1 MRHAKN
7 AAAWLRL
14 TFNNPDIFILAM
26 GTIAQN
32 RYSWDVAYDWKHQG
46 SEWSKEWGG
55 VEMQWH
61 ASILPRIHAF
71 VPARCI
77 LEIGPGFGRW
87 THFLKDLCD
96 RLIIVDLSE
105 KCIRACQH
113 RFNHCSHISYHIN
126 DGLSLDAAVDGSV
139 DFVFSFDSLVHVE
152 MDVIE
157 SYLRQLAAKLTP
169 NGVGFIHHSNL
180 GEYAAYFSWLKKIP
194 KGKIRNA
201 LSKLRIIERKSHWRA
216 FSMSAE
222 RFDRIACGAGLQCI
236 SQEVVN
242 WKTSPKRLIDCLSVF
257 TRKGSIW
264 ERPIQR
270 IRNDGFMRE
279 AAYLSKLSRLYGSG
293 FSKKNGQSEASQDPK

>member
-14 TFNNPDIFILAM
+14 TFNNPDTFILTM

>member
-1 MRHAKN
+1 
-7 AAAWLRL
+7 
-14 TFNNPDIFILAM
+14 M

-46 SEWSKEWGG
+46 SEWSKDWGG

-71 VPARCI
+71 VPTPCI
-77 LEIGPGFGRW
+77 MEIGPGFGRW
-87 THFLKDLCD
+87 THFLKGLCD
-96 RLIIVDLSE
+96 RLIVVDLSE
-105 KCIRACQH
+105 RCIRACQH
-113 RFNHCSHISYHIN
+113 RFRHCPHISYHIN
-126 DGLSLDAAVDGSV
+126 DGLSLDVAVDGSV
-139 DFVFSFDSLVHVE
+139 DFVFSFDSLVHAE

-157 SYLRQLAAKLTP
+157 SYLKQLAVKLTP

-180 GEYAAYFSWLKKIP
+180 GEYATYFSLLKKIP
-194 KGKIRNA
+194 KGKTRDF

-222 RFDRIACGAGLQCI
+222 RFDRIAFEAGLRCI
-236 SQEVVN
+236 SQEIVN

-264 ERPIQR
+264 ERPNQL
-270 IRNDGFMRE
+270 IRNDGFMGE

-293 FSKKNGQSEASQDPK
+293 FSKKNPQSEASQDPKQIERNL

>member
-1 MRHAKN
+1 
-7 AAAWLRL
+7 
-14 TFNNPDIFILAM
+14 M

-46 SEWSKEWGG
+46 SEWSKDWGG

-61 ASILPRIHAF
+61 ASILPRMHAF
-71 VPARCI
+71 VPTRCI
-77 LEIGPGFGRW
+77 MEIGPGFGRW

-96 RLIIVDLSE
+96 RLIVVDLSE

-113 RFNHCSHISYHIN
+113 RFRHCSHISYHIN
-126 DGLSLDAAVDGSV
+126 DGLSLDVAVDGSV

-157 SYLRQLAAKLTP
+157 SYLKQLAAKLTP

-180 GEYAAYFSWLKKIP
+180 GEYATYFSLLKKIP
-194 KGKIRNA
+194 KGKIRDF

-222 RFDRIACGAGLQCI
+222 RFARIAFEAGLRCI
-236 SQEVVN
+236 SQEIVN

-257 TRKGSIW
+257 TSKGSIW
-264 ERPIQR
+264 ERPNQL

-279 AAYLSKLSRLYGSG
+279 AAYLSKLSRLYGTG
-293 FSKKNGQSEASQDPK
+293 FSKKNRQSQASQDSK